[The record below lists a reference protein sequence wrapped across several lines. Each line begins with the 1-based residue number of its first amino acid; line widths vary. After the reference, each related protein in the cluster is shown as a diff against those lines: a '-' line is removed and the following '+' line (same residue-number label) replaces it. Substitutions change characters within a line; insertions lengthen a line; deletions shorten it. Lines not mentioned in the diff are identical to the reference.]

1 MNRQANLTGL
11 LLILSAVTFWIS
23 WFLVGHDPDPSSFAP
38 FIAPAMKRDYNQI
51 KFAFVVLDPAHAMDR
66 RLVGQLDGLP
76 SLRAI

>member
-1 MNRQANLTGL
+1 MSHVQRFIQDRCNPRL
-11 LLILSAVTFWIS
+11 FWIG